1 MSRRTPVQTDAAP
14 GAIGP
19 YSQAIIAGGLVFTA
33 GQVGLDPTSGELV
46 AGDVGDQ
53 ARQALRNLSAVLAA
67 AGSGWDRVVKT
78 TIYLVDMA
86 DFATVNEVY
95 AAALPSPFPA
105 RSTVAVRSLPKGAL
119 MEIEAVALS
128 GEG

>member
-1 MSRRTPVQTDAAP
+1 MSRRTLVQTDAAP

-19 YSQAIIAGGLVFTA
+19 YSQAIVAGGFVFTA

-53 ARQALRNLSAVLAA
+53 ARQALRNLSAVLTAA
-67 AGSGWDRVVKT
+67 ESGCDRVVKT
-78 TIYLVDMA
+78 TIYLVEMA

-95 AAALPSPFPA
+95 AAALQPPFPA